1 MNRNCK
7 TICKT
12 PSRADV
18 NSLTLYAKSNGWG
31 RNGHPPC
38 VPAGAAFGQQGCFR
52 VPPPAYCGMALDF
65 RPLAIATA
73 GFTAFVNLYSPQAL
87 LPELSHDFGV
97 SAGDISAMITAPTAA
112 IALTAPFTGALADVL
127 GRQRLITVAAFAIVV
142 PTLVMAFASTV
153 PQLVVLRFVLG
164 LLLPPIFTVAVAYVG
179 DEWPPADVARITGL
193 FVSGSSIGGFCGRFA
208 TGVVADLIGW
218 RASFASVALMTLA
231 GAIIV
236 TVALPPERNF
246 VRSGGFAASAKQMIA
261 HLGNPRLLAIYAI
274 GFGVLFNFIAIFTYV
289 SFHLAGP
296 PYYFSP
302 TLLGALFATYLAG
315 SFSVPWVGRAVML
328 FGRRRFVL
336 GIIGLWIAGGLLLLA
351 PPAAAIIVG
360 LTICAACGMLCQA
373 ISTGYVITTAK
384 EGRSSAA
391 GLYASSF
398 YIGGSAGSFLVG
410 LVWQAYGWTGCVVT
424 IIAVQLA
431 MAAIVATAW
440 DRSRI

>member
-1 MNRNCK
+1 
-7 TICKT
+7 
-12 PSRADV
+12 
-18 NSLTLYAKSNGWG
+18 
-31 RNGHPPC
+31 
-38 VPAGAAFGQQGCFR
+38 
-52 VPPPAYCGMALDF
+52 MALDF

-218 RASFASVALMTLA
+218 RASFAAVALMTLA

-236 TVALPPERNF
+236 TVALPRERNF

-261 HLGNPRLLAIYAI
+261 HLGNPRLLAIYAV

-351 PPAAAIIVG
+351 PPVAAIIVG

>member
-1 MNRNCK
+1 
-7 TICKT
+7 
-12 PSRADV
+12 
-18 NSLTLYAKSNGWG
+18 
-31 RNGHPPC
+31 
-38 VPAGAAFGQQGCFR
+38 
-52 VPPPAYCGMALDF
+52 MALDF

-193 FVSGSSIGGFCGRFA
+193 FVSGSSVGGFCGRFA
-208 TGVVADLIGW
+208 TGAVADLIGW
-218 RASFASVALMTLA
+218 RASFAAVALMTLA

-236 TVALPPERNF
+236 TVALPRERNF

-261 HLGNPRLLAIYAI
+261 HLGNPRLLAIYAV